1 MEALALHME
10 VYFSS
15 LGFLID
21 AGEVLRLIDQTLE
34 IINSDDSLLQAL
46 NDDICLLW
54 SKRLELENHP
64 NSILVGNAPLD
75 QPSYAVVGSA
85 PLIYAES
92 NVEVT
97 GRVSSAS
104 AS

>member
-1 MEALALHME
+1 MEALALHTD

-34 IINSDDSLLQAL
+34 IINSDDSLLQAI

-54 SKRLELENHP
+54 NKRIELENHL
-64 NSILVGNAPLD
+64 NSILVGNVPLD
-75 QPSYAVVGSA
+75 QPSYAIIVDAA
-85 PLIYAES
+85 PLI
-92 NVEVT
+92 
-97 GRVSSAS
+97 G
-104 AS
+104 